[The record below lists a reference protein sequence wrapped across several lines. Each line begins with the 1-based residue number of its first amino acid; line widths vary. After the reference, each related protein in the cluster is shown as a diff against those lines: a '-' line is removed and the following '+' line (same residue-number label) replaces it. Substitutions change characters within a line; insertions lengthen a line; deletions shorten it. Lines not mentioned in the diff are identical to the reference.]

1 MDSSESAWRQ
11 TVCRCGYSLAGL
23 GVVHRAVRCPEC
35 GRITRVLDEPPR
47 ALRGLEL
54 LVLVPHTAA
63 VLGHVALMPFF
74 MPEEVGRWIPWM
86 VAAAGV
92 VSVGGLGAALCFR
105 AVRARV
111 RIARTILMLFGFGTI
126 WSVLLLLWGVVLR
139 AAGC

>member
-1 MDSSESAWRQ
+1 M
-11 TVCRCGYSLAGL
+11 CRCGYSLAGL
-23 GVVHRAVRCPEC
+23 ELVHRDVRCPEC

-63 VLGHVALMPFF
+63 VLGHMALMPFLS
-74 MPEEVGRWIPWM
+74 PEKVGWWIPWM

-92 VSVGGLGAALCFR
+92 GSVGGLGVALCFR

-111 RIARTILMLFGFGTI
+111 RIVRTMLLLVGFGTI